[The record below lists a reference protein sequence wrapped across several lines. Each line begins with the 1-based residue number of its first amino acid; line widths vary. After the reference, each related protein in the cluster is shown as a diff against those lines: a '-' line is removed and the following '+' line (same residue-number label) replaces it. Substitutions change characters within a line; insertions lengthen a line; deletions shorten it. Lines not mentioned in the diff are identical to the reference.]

1 MTTTAIARGIAG
13 LDTDALATIRNL
25 QARRASVSSAQLGAA
40 QTQTG
45 EVVGLEEA

>member
-25 QARRASVSSAQLGAA
+25 QARRTSVSSPITGSAT
-40 QTQTG
+40 TQAG